1 MPRQW
6 IELLD
11 SPMTH
16 RRKSKRKLTVVLV
29 VPLLLMASGCG
40 NQGDEHSAGTPAP
53 RLFAQYCAP
62 CHGDKGQGVFIKG
75 VPAINDT
82 RLTQDQIAALIVHG
96 DKEHNMPEFPR
107 MKQADARSVAGYVR
121 RLPAVKAGR

>member
-1 MPRQW
+1 MPGQW
-6 IELLD
+6 TKLLD
-11 SPMTH
+11 SLMGD
-16 RRKSKRKLTVVLV
+16 RRKSKRKLTVALAA
-29 VPLLLMASGCG
+29 PLLLLASGCG
-40 NQGDEHSAGTPAP
+40 NQGDEHAAGTPAP
-53 RLFAQYCAP
+53 QLFAQYCAP

-82 RLTQDQIAALIVHG
+82 RLTQDQIAALIVQG

-107 MKQADARSVAGYVR
+107 MKRADARSVAGYVR